1 MESIIRMRGAL
12 ASLPFMTDD
21 KEGLLRQWLGQ
32 MRPFMETETRLLNST
47 AFNQSDVCWGVESE
61 DHKLL
66 AKRFAEFVKIAGLNE
81 NELKVFKKGL
91 QIAAAQ
97 GKLQLFI
104 ELGENRQNTGW
115 AFNGQYPLSQT
126 LKLVPA
132 SEHRDKIETWYAQF
146 DADAAV
152 LFGRSLAADTY
163 SFFAT
168 ELFGETPSQNA
179 DLHIDQAKAL
189 NVNPLP
195 DALLGILVEDEPNY
209 MESFFKMS
217 KTGLLEMGLRIPA
230 PSSKMITKL
239 ALVLGNSGL
248 DGMAAYE
255 GSLGNGFE
263 KRFLQISRRS
273 TGIIAQTQFALI

>member
-1 MESIIRMRGAL
+1 MESVIRMRGAL
-12 ASLPFMTDD
+12 MSLPFMTDD

-32 MRPFMETETRLLNST
+32 MRPFMEEQTRLLNST
-47 AFNQSDVCWGVESE
+47 AFNQSDVCWGVESS

-66 AKRFAEFVKIAGLNE
+66 ANRYAEFVKMAGLNA

-91 QIAAAQ
+91 QIAAGE
-97 GKLQLFI
+97 GKLQLFL
-104 ELGENRQNTGW
+104 ELGESLQNTGW
-115 AFNGQYPLSQT
+115 ALSGMYPLGQT

-132 SEHRDKIETWYAQF
+132 STHRDQIEAWYAQHE
-146 DADAAV
+146 ADAAV

-168 ELFGETPSQNA
+168 ELFGANA
-179 DLHIDQAKAL
+179 RENAQLHISQAKAL

-195 DALLGILVEDEPNY
+195 DALLGVLIEDEPAY
-209 MESFFKMS
+209 MESFFKFG
-217 KTGLLEMGLRIPA
+217 KTGLLEMGLRIPK
-230 PSSKMITKL
+230 PSEQMMTKL

-273 TGIIAQTQFALI
+273 SGIIAHNQYALI

>member
-1 MESIIRMRGAL
+1 M
-12 ASLPFMTDD
+12 SLPFMTDD

-32 MRPFMETETRLLNST
+32 MRPFMEEQTTLLNST
-47 AFNQSDVCWGVESE
+47 AFNQSDVCWGVESS

-66 AKRFAEFVKIAGLNE
+66 ANRYAEFVKMAGLNV

-91 QIAAAQ
+91 QIGGGE
-97 GKLQLFI
+97 GKLQLFL
-104 ELGENRQNTGW
+104 ELGETLQNTGW
-115 AFNGQYPLSQT
+115 AFSGVYPLSQT

-132 SEHRDKIETWYAQF
+132 STHRDQIEAWYAQH

-152 LFGRSLAADTY
+152 LFGRTLAADTY

-195 DALLGILVEDEPNY
+195 DALLGILVENEPAY
-209 MESFFKMS
+209 MESFFKMG
-217 KTGLLEMGLRIPA
+217 KTGLLEMGLRIPK
-230 PSSKMITKL
+230 PSEKMITKL

-263 KRFLQISRRS
+263 KRFLQISRRT